1 MVIVLDSTP
10 LGLLVYRPGFPAA
23 DECRDW
29 VRRQLSSGVRV
40 FVPAI
45 VAYEIRREL
54 HRLQNARSIGLLESF
69 LTADPGRQIE
79 LTDAQLRH
87 AARLWGD
94 LRRGGRPTADP
105 LALDIDVILAAQAL
119 SLELPPSEYVVPTSN
134 VGHLG
139 LLVPARPRQLI

>member
-23 DECRDW
+23 DECREW

-45 VAYEIRREL
+45 VTYEIRR
-54 HRLQNARSIGLLESF
+54 
-69 LTADPGRQIE
+69 
-79 LTDAQLRH
+79 
-87 AARLWGD
+87 D

-119 SLELPPSEYVVPTSN
+119 SLELPPSEYVVATSN